1 MLNCLRQMDKT
12 KRKRPIALGKW
23 MVKISEV
30 RKREAQVQS
39 TIYAFIPSPLWDKRR
54 KKTLT
59 AKGEGPK
66 QLRISEKRKA
76 ISGHKIDS
84 RK

>member
-1 MLNCLRQMDKT
+1 MDENKW
-12 KRKRPIALGKW
+12 KHSIASGKW
-23 MVKISEV
+23 IIKISEA
-30 RKREAQVQS
+30 RKREAQEQS
-39 TIYAFIPSPLWDKRR
+39 TIYAFIPSPLWDERT
-54 KKTLT
+54 KKNLT